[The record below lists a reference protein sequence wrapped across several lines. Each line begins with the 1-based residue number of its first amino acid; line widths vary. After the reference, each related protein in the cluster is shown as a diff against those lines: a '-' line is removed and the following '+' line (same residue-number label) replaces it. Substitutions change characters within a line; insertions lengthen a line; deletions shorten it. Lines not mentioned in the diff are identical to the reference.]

1 MGFPGLGRSGTKS
14 GFKTMDSFNGLGP
27 VEQTDRF
34 LGPDPALAPETVS
47 SPVTDRLSGGPVELR
62 PCLLPCSGWNRKPAS
77 SVAHLR

>member
-1 MGFPGLGRSGTKS
+1 MGSPGLGRCGTKS

-47 SPVTDRLSGGPVELR
+47 SPVTDRLLAGAQ
-62 PCLLPCSGWNRKPAS
+62 WNEKCGFALAPDPQS
-77 SVAHLR
+77 